1 MNQVSND
8 DDDDDDDD
16 DDGCI
21 RLGKAKKSGFYDPF
35 SNLIFLFWW
44 WGGGGGGGGEFK
56 SGYSNPR
63 IRFSEGFCRL
73 IQNWIS

>member
-44 WGGGGGGGGEFK
+44 WGGGGGVGGNSK
-56 SGYSNPR
+56 VD
-63 IRFSEGFCRL
+63 
-73 IQNWIS
+73 IQIQESVSRKDFVD